1 MTAGTHTRRV
11 VLCTLDEVPLGGIL
25 RVLAEGLEPLAVA
38 HVDDGAGGSVHVT
51 SDTCTHENESLSE
64 GDLDGTTLV
73 CLAHF
78 AEFDV
83 RDGQP
88 LCFPAVRPL
97 TVYPATVEDGDVV
110 IEVELP

>member
-11 VLCTLDEVPLGGIL
+11 VLCRLDDVPPGGML
-25 RVLAEGLEPLAVA
+25 RVLVDGVEPLVVVR
-38 HVDDGAGGSVHVT
+38 VDDSAGGSVHVT
-51 SDTCTHENESLSE
+51 SDTCTHEDESLSE

-88 LCFPAVRPL
+88 LCFPATRPL
-97 TVYPATVEDGDVV
+97 TVYPATVEEGAIV
-110 IEVELP
+110 IEVELS